1 LSFDTASAEKTGIHL
16 KTPHR
21 IFGPKGN
28 PTASNLFN
36 IIAFL
41 QEHEG
46 VRLKVV
52 AYAAVLSQVPKAG
65 PGAPDKHVPN

>member
-1 LSFDTASAEKTGIHL
+1 
-16 KTPHR
+16 
-21 IFGPKGN
+21 
-28 PTASNLFN
+28 
-36 IIAFL
+36 L